1 MEKRPYFSVIIP
13 IHNAESYLHNAIASV
28 LAQSCED
35 FEILAVDDAST
46 DRSRE
51 LVLELAREDGRVHIV
66 MLNRNVGAGEARKP
80 IGGTSMTTVYEFE
93 LPKGYV
99 DSTGN
104 VHKRG
109 KMRLA
114 TAGDEIGAT
123 RDPRVL
129 SNPSYLTIVILSKV
143 ITELEG
149 VEMIAPTIIERLFTA
164 DLAFLQ
170 DMYQR
175 INNIEPPTMQVVCP
189 DCGKIHEVPINFTR
203 EG

>member
-1 MEKRPYFSVIIP
+1 
-13 IHNAESYLHNAIASV
+13 
-28 LAQSCED
+28 
-35 FEILAVDDAST
+35 
-46 DRSRE
+46 
-51 LVLELAREDGRVHIV
+51 
-66 MLNRNVGAGEARKP
+66 
-80 IGGTSMTTVYEFE
+80 MTTVYEFE

-99 DSTGN
+99 DSQGT
-104 VHKRG
+104 VHRRG

-129 SNPSYLTIVILSKV
+129 SNPSYLTIVVLSKV
-143 ITELEG
+143 ITEIEG
-149 VEMIAPTIIERLFTA
+149 MDAIVPNIIERFFTS

-175 INNIEPPTMQVVCP
+175 INNIEPPTMTVVCEA
-189 DCGKIHEVPINFTR
+189 CGKTMQVPINFTR

>member
-1 MEKRPYFSVIIP
+1 MITE
-13 IHNAESYLHNAIASV
+13 
-28 LAQSCED
+28 
-35 FEILAVDDAST
+35 
-46 DRSRE
+46 
-51 LVLELAREDGRVHIV
+51 
-66 MLNRNVGAGEARKP
+66 
-80 IGGTSMTTVYEFE
+80 YEFE
-93 LPKGYV
+93 LPRGYV
-99 DSTGN
+99 DSNGD

-114 TAGDEIGAT
+114 TAGDEISAT

-129 SNPSYLTIVILSKV
+129 SNPSYLSVVVLAKV

-149 VEMIAPTIIERLFTA
+149 MPTIVPNIVERFFTA

-175 INNIEPPTMQVVCP
+175 INNIEPPTMKVVCP
-189 DCGKIHEVPINFTR
+189 KCVEIHEVPINFTR

>member
-1 MEKRPYFSVIIP
+1 ME
-13 IHNAESYLHNAIASV
+13 
-28 LAQSCED
+28 
-35 FEILAVDDAST
+35 
-46 DRSRE
+46 
-51 LVLELAREDGRVHIV
+51 
-66 MLNRNVGAGEARKP
+66 
-80 IGGTSMTTVYEFE
+80 TVYEFT

-99 DSTGN
+99 DREGV
-104 VHKRG
+104 VHKNG

-114 TAGDEIGAT
+114 TAGDEISAT

-143 ITELEG
+143 IVEIEG
-149 VEMIAPTIIERLFTA
+149 VSTIAPAIIERLFTA

-175 INNIEPPTMQVVCP
+175 INDVEAPVMHTVCP
-189 DCGKIHEVPINFTR
+189 HCGKDIEIPVNFTM

>member
-1 MEKRPYFSVIIP
+1 ME
-13 IHNAESYLHNAIASV
+13 
-28 LAQSCED
+28 
-35 FEILAVDDAST
+35 
-46 DRSRE
+46 
-51 LVLELAREDGRVHIV
+51 
-66 MLNRNVGAGEARKP
+66 
-80 IGGTSMTTVYEFE
+80 TVYEFT

-99 DSTGN
+99 DGEGI
-104 VHKRG
+104 VHRQG

-114 TAGDEIGAT
+114 TAGDEISAT

-129 SNPSYLTIVILSKV
+129 SNPSYLTIVVLSKV

-149 VEMIAPTIIERLFTA
+149 IQMITATTIERLFTA

-175 INNIEPPTMQVVCP
+175 INDVEPPVMNIVCP
-189 DCGKIHEVPINFTR
+189 QCGHEHQVPVNFTQ

>member
-1 MEKRPYFSVIIP
+1 METV
-13 IHNAESYLHNAIASV
+13 
-28 LAQSCED
+28 
-35 FEILAVDDAST
+35 FEFT
-46 DRSRE
+46 
-51 LVLELAREDGRVHIV
+51 
-66 MLNRNVGAGEARKP
+66 
-80 IGGTSMTTVYEFE
+80 
-93 LPKGYV
+93 LPKGYM
-99 DSTGN
+99 DGN
-104 VHKRG
+104 GELHRNG

-114 TAGDEIGAT
+114 TAGDEISAT

-149 VEMIAPTIIERLFTA
+149 VPMVGVNIIEKLFTA

-175 INNIEPPTMQVVCP
+175 INDIEPPTMEVVCP
-189 DCGKIHEVPINFTR
+189 DCGKVFQVPLNFTQ